1 MSKRPSFES
10 FKNKALQDKEVKA
23 AYDLLKS
30 EFMLLEKFIKARK
43 KSRYSQLELA
53 ERLDLHQPAIARLE
67 KGGYITTSVGKLAK
81 IADAMGYV
89 FKFSLKPKSKSIKL
103 KQ

>member
-10 FKNKALQDKEVKA
+10 FKNKVLQDKEVKA

-43 KSRYSQLELA
+43 KSRCSQL
-53 ERLDLHQPAIARLE
+53 
-67 KGGYITTSVGKLAK
+67 
-81 IADAMGYV
+81 
-89 FKFSLKPKSKSIKL
+89 
-103 KQ
+103 